1 MPGASKD
8 GPEAAWTENFQV
20 FDDYFTAS
28 TIRKFDS
35 AVNGRAL
42 AKSHRSGS
50 ILSNASFFSEASTIV
65 DFAGQETVQPQ
76 RSPQWSTR
84 SGAHQNHMSP
94 SGKSEQHLVVPA
106 AFASPLKPASPR
118 SLEYGKRLRDLAEC
132 LSKSKL
138 SVRNQ
143 ADGLSADRATSS
155 SVTMVDRATCSTGA
169 IECKPRLQIKAMS
182 PDAIDLPSPG
192 SRRCWRQCVSCHG
205 LFNRNLSD
213 KATMTTAQ
221 LVVRSRGA
229 EMPNGLCD
237 HCANHGGA
245 ARPPEARKAA
255 TNLLALSEDALL
267 ARIVATGLVLTS
279 DSPTKFPRSPARP
292 SVSIV
297 HERRKRLT
305 SSPPFVSLRKAS

>member
-8 GPEAAWTENFQV
+8 EPEAAWTEKFQV
-20 FDDYFTAS
+20 FDDYFTAN

-42 AKSHRSGS
+42 AKHRSGS

-84 SGAHQNHMSP
+84 SGAHQNHTSP
-94 SGKSEQHLVVPA
+94 SGKSEQHSVAPA

-118 SLEYGKRLRDLAEC
+118 SLEYGKRLRGLADC
-132 LSKSKL
+132 LSKS
-138 SVRNQ
+138 VRV
-143 ADGLSADRATSS
+143 TSS
-155 SVTMVDRATCSTGA
+155 SVAMVDRVTCSTGA

-205 LFNRNLSD
+205 LFNRNLSE
-213 KATMTTAQ
+213 KATMATAQ

-305 SSPPFVSLRKAS
+305 SSPPFVSLRKGS